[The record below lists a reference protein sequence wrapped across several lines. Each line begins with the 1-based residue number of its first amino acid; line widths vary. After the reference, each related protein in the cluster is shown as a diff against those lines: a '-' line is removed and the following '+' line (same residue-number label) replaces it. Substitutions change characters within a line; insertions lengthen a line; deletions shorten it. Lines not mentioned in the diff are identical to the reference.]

1 MIINNSGTML
11 ISENMNHIKII
22 MIFKGKKK
30 KYLSQ

>member
-11 ISENMNHIKII
+11 ISENMSQFKII
-22 MIFKGKKK
+22 MIFKEKK